1 MTDKKYSVTL
11 SAKEQ
16 MSTAFESAGSAS
28 QRFRKEIDET
38 NKQIKQLGD
47 TAKRSGDFGTL
58 RREMEGTK
66 GSLAAA
72 RTEAGKASSAV
83 KDLTAKQAEY
93 KKELQAAERQLA
105 RMKGVVGPATP
116 AQQEALAATTKKVAD
131 LKAAY
136 ASTGKELRDAEK
148 AHKSATGEVKRLTDT
163 LGSQGRRLGS
173 LSNDMTKAGINTK
186 ALGAEQLR
194 LKRDTELATAAM
206 ERQQKRLA
214 TISDAQ
220 AKMAANKKARSE
232 IPGELF
238 GLAASTAPAIYAA
251 KKAVDYES
259 AFAGV
264 TKVVSFKDEKEK
276 AATRAGMMD
285 LASDLG
291 VDQVGMTNI
300 VAAAGEAGIGKRADG
315 TTDSKELLQFA
326 GDAAKMSVAMDMTAE
341 EAGSTLA
348 KWRSA
353 MGMDQKQ
360 AMRLADYSNAISNE
374 MAAKPAEVARVML
387 RQGATTMKAGFTDRQ
402 AAALAASLIAGG
414 EGEETTATAM
424 KNITGRLNKSFAATK
439 SQRETLSMLGFDP
452 EILAKDMQ
460 RDAGGTLFKVLGK
473 IGKQDK
479 DKQAA
484 VISQLFGEEVVGAV
498 SKLTANTDL
507 LRKAMKLA
515 SDETAYAG
523 SMEAEYQNK
532 AKTRQAMLDRA
543 GAKFDA
549 FIINIGDLFLP
560 LMDEIFEPLG
570 DLAAAGSQL
579 MQTSEAARETAGWIV
594 KAGAGLVALKA
605 GMIVFKGVKSIF
617 SDLFQAGRIMKSK
630 LGGQTDRTA
639 TSGNA
644 AARALAAV
652 NRQLDLMSGAGG
664 SSRGR
669 GRSSRTRGRE
679 RSRLGKLR
687 QAEDRIANAGRSRRR
702 IGRFGRG
709 AGLLSLGAGVLS
721 YGSEIADAVGS
732 GGMRS
737 VLSGVSNAGK
747 SVKDKVTGFLGLSDA
762 KSSTHGGTGS
772 VFSGIAEAG
781 KAAKNKVAHFIEG
794 SSLFQRF
801 TGNSHNAAS
810 IADAGSELSNRHS
823 RFGHLGRGAG
833 LLSLG
838 AGMMMLP
845 KGAEASEMVKEV
857 ADVGGGAAEVLTSA
871 GKTVGRVAGKVIR
884 PLSMISA
891 GSELYGAVKTGDT
904 MAMAGA
910 AGDIAGSAA
919 GGWAGAAAGAAIGS
933 VVPVIGTA
941 VGAAVGGAL
950 GAWGGGELGNVIGE
964 KLGQWFSKDK
974 TALASGADPVKE
986 VIKQE
991 TKKTDIS
998 QKIDMK
1004 FDVRASGDP
1013 EQDNALVE
1021 KIKAQL
1027 SSFLPSL
1034 LTSSLAMDTRSDA
1047 SLAGLGSD

>member
-11 SAKEQ
+11 SAKENL
-16 MSTAFESAGSAS
+16 SATFESAGSAS
-28 QRFRKEIDET
+28 ARFRKEIDET

-47 TAKRSGDFGTL
+47 TSKRSADLGSL
-58 RREMEGTK
+58 RKEMDGTK
-66 GSLAAA
+66 GALAGAKE
-72 RTEAGKASSAV
+72 EAGKAATAI
-83 KDLTAKQAEY
+83 KNLTEQQKGY
-93 KKELQAAERQLA
+93 KKELQAAERQLEK
-105 RMKGVVGPATP
+105 MKGFVGPTTP
-116 AQQEALAATTKKVAD
+116 AQQEAIAATTRKIAE

-136 ASTGKELRDAEK
+136 AGAGKEIKEAEK
-148 AHKSATGEVKRLTDT
+148 AQKSATGEAKRLTDT

-173 LSNDMTKAGINTK
+173 LTTDLNKAGINTK

-194 LKRDTELATAAM
+194 LKRDTDLATAAM

-214 TISDAQ
+214 TITDAQ
-220 AKMAANKKARSE
+220 AKMAANRQTRAD

-238 GLAASTAPAIYAA
+238 GLAAASAPAIYAA

-264 TKVVSFKDEKEK
+264 TKVVNFKDDAEK
-276 AATRAGMMD
+276 AATRSRMMEMAGQ
-285 LASDLG
+285 LG

-315 TTDSKELLQFA
+315 TTDANELLRFA
-326 GDAAKMSVAMDMTAE
+326 GDASKMSVAMDMTAE
-341 EAGSTLA
+341 EAGTTLA

-353 MGMDQKQ
+353 MGMDQDQ

-439 SQRETLSMLGFDP
+439 AQKETLAMLGFDP
-452 EILAKDMQ
+452 MVLAKDMQ

-473 IGKQDK
+473 IGTQDK

-507 LRKAMKLA
+507 LRKAMTLA
-515 SDETAYAG
+515 GDEAAYAG

-543 GAKFDA
+543 GANFDRLV
-549 FIINIGDLFLP
+549 INLGDLFLP
-560 LMDEIFEPLG
+560 LMDEVVEPLSAM
-570 DLAAAGSQL
+570 AASGAKL
-579 MQTSEAARETAGWIV
+579 METSEAARETAGWLV
-594 KAGAGLVALKA
+594 KAGAALIGLKA
-605 GMIVFKGVKSIF
+605 GIIVFKGVKSIF
-617 SDLFQAGRIMKSK
+617 SDMFQAGRIMKAK
-630 LGGQTDRTA
+630 LGGATDQTTA
-639 TSGNA
+639 SANRA
-644 AARALAAV
+644 AAGLARV
-652 NRQLDLMSGAGG
+652 NRQLDMMGGAGG
-664 SSRGR
+664 PAGSRGR
-669 GRSSRTRGRE
+669 AGRGGKA
-679 RSRLGKLR
+679 RSRLGRLR
-687 QAEDRIANAGRSRRR
+687 EAEERIAGAGRSR
-702 IGRFGRG
+702 GRFGRFGKG
-709 AGLLSLGAGVLS
+709 AGLLGLGAGL
-721 YGSEIADAVGS
+721 
-732 GGMRS
+732 
-737 VLSGVSNAGK
+737 
-747 SVKDKVTGFLGLSDA
+747 
-762 KSSTHGGTGS
+762 
-772 VFSGIAEAG
+772 
-781 KAAKNKVAHFIEG
+781 
-794 SSLFQRF
+794 
-801 TGNSHNAAS
+801 
-810 IADAGSELSNRHS
+810 
-823 RFGHLGRGAG
+823 
-833 LLSLG
+833 
-838 AGMMMLP
+838 MMMP

-857 ADVGGGAAEVLTSA
+857 ADVGGGAAEVLAGA
-871 GKTVGRVAGKVIR
+871 GKTAGHVAGKVIR
-884 PLSMISA
+884 PLGMISA
-891 GSELYGAVKTGDT
+891 GSELYGAAMTGNTAVIGGATGDIV
-904 MAMAGA
+904 G
-910 AGDIAGSAA
+910 GAA
-919 GGWAGAAAGAAIGS
+919 GGWAGAAAGAAVGS

-964 KLGQWFSKDK
+964 QIGKWFATDK
-974 TALASGADPVKE
+974 TALANGADPVKE

-991 TKKTDIS
+991 TKKTEIS
-998 QKIDMK
+998 NKFDLR

-1034 LTSSLAMDTRSDA
+1034 LTSSLSLDTRTDA

>member
-11 SAKEQ
+11 SAKENL
-16 MSTAFESAGSAS
+16 SATFESAGSAS
-28 QRFRKEIDET
+28 ARFRNEIDET
-38 NKQIKQLGD
+38 NKQLKQLGD
-47 TAKRSGDFGTL
+47 TSKRSADLGSL
-58 RREMEGTK
+58 RKEMDGTK
-66 GSLAAA
+66 GALAGAKE
-72 RTEAGKASSAV
+72 EAGKAASAI
-83 KDLTAKQAEY
+83 KNLTEQQKGY
-93 KKELQAAERQLA
+93 KKELQAAERQLEK
-105 RMKGVVGPATP
+105 MKGFVGPTTP
-116 AQQEALAATTKKVAD
+116 AQQEAIAATTRKIAE

-136 ASTGKELRDAEK
+136 AGAGKEIKEAEK
-148 AHKSATGEVKRLTDT
+148 AQKSATGEAKRLTDT

-173 LSNDMTKAGINTK
+173 LTNDLSKAGINTK

-194 LKRDTELATAAM
+194 LKRDTDLASAAM

-220 AKMAANKKARSE
+220 AKMAANKQTRADM
-232 IPGELF
+232 PGELF
-238 GLAASTAPAIYAA
+238 GLAAASAPAIYAA

-264 TKVVSFKDEKEK
+264 TKVVTFKDDAEK
-276 AATRAGMMD
+276 AATRSRMMEMAGQ
-285 LASDLG
+285 LG

-315 TTDSKELLQFA
+315 TTDANELLRFA
-326 GDAAKMSVAMDMTAE
+326 GDASKMSVAMDMTAE
-341 EAGSTLA
+341 EAGTTLA

-353 MGMDQKQ
+353 MGMDQDQ

-439 SQRETLSMLGFDP
+439 AQKETLAMLGFDP
-452 EILAKDMQ
+452 MVLAKDMQ

-473 IGKQDK
+473 IGTQDK

-507 LRKAMKLA
+507 LRKAMNLA
-515 SDETAYAG
+515 GDEAAYAG

-532 AKTRQAMLDRA
+532 AKTREAMLERA

-549 FIINIGDLFLP
+549 LIINLGDLFLP
-560 LMDEIFEPLG
+560 LMDEVVEPLG
-570 DLAAAGSQL
+570 NLAASGARL
-579 MQTSEAARETAGWIV
+579 METSEAARETAGWLV
-594 KAGAGLVALKA
+594 KAGAALIGLKA
-605 GMIVFKGVKSIF
+605 GIIVFKGVKSIF
-617 SDLFQAGRIMKSK
+617 SDMFQAGRIMKAK
-630 LGGQTDRTA
+630 LGGATDKTA
-639 TSGNA
+639 SSANRA
-644 AARALAAV
+644 AAGLARV
-652 NRQLDLMSGAGG
+652 NRQLDMMGGAGG
-664 SSRGR
+664 PSGARGR
-669 GRSSRTRGRE
+669 AGRGGKA

-687 QAEDRIANAGRSRRR
+687 EAEERIAGAGRSR
-702 IGRFGRG
+702 GRFGRFGKG
-709 AGLLSLGAGVLS
+709 AGLLGLGAGL
-721 YGSEIADAVGS
+721 
-732 GGMRS
+732 
-737 VLSGVSNAGK
+737 
-747 SVKDKVTGFLGLSDA
+747 
-762 KSSTHGGTGS
+762 
-772 VFSGIAEAG
+772 
-781 KAAKNKVAHFIEG
+781 
-794 SSLFQRF
+794 
-801 TGNSHNAAS
+801 
-810 IADAGSELSNRHS
+810 
-823 RFGHLGRGAG
+823 
-833 LLSLG
+833 
-838 AGMMMLP
+838 MMMP

-857 ADVGGGAAEVLTSA
+857 ADVGGGAAEVLAGA
-871 GKTVGRVAGKVIR
+871 GKTAGHVAGKVIR
-884 PLSMISA
+884 PLGMISA
-891 GSELYGAVKTGDT
+891 GSELYGAAMTGNTAVIGGATGDIL
-904 MAMAGA
+904 G
-910 AGDIAGSAA
+910 GAA
-919 GGWAGAAAGAAIGS
+919 GGWAGAAAGAAVGS

-950 GAWGGGELGNVIGE
+950 GAWGGGELGNIIGE
-964 KLGQWFSKDK
+964 QIGKWFATDK
-974 TALASGADPVKE
+974 TELANGADPVKE

-991 TKKTDIS
+991 TRKTEIS
-998 QKIDMK
+998 NKFDLR

-1034 LTSSLAMDTRSDA
+1034 LTSSLSLDTRTDA

>member
-11 SAKEQ
+11 SAKENL
-16 MSTAFESAGSAS
+16 SAAFESAGSAS
-28 QRFRKEIDET
+28 ARFRQEIDET

-47 TAKRSGDFGTL
+47 TSKRSADL
-58 RREMEGTK
+58 
-66 GSLAAA
+66 GSLRKEMDGTRGALAGA
-72 RTEAGKASSAV
+72 KEEAGKAATAIKS
-83 KDLTAKQAEY
+83 LTEQQKGY
-93 KKELQAAERQLA
+93 KKELQAAERQLEK
-105 RMKGVVGPATP
+105 MKGFVGPTTP
-116 AQQEALAATTKKVAD
+116 AQQEAIAATTRKIAE

-136 ASTGKELRDAEK
+136 SAAGKEIKEAEK
-148 AHKSATGEVKRLTDT
+148 AQKSATGEAKRLTDT

-173 LSNDMTKAGINTK
+173 LTNDLSKAGINTK

-194 LKRDTELATAAM
+194 LKRDTDLATAAM
-206 ERQQKRLA
+206 DRQQKRLA

-220 AKMAANKKARSE
+220 AKMAANSQKRSELYHSVAGPLGEFIPAAATLAPAAGIALATKKA
-232 IPGELF
+232 I
-238 GLAASTAPAIYAA
+238 
-251 KKAVDYES
+251 DYES

-264 TKVVSFKDEKEK
+264 TKVVTFKDEAEK
-276 AATRAGMMD
+276 AATRSRMMEMAGQ
-285 LASDLG
+285 LG

-315 TTDSKELLQFA
+315 TTDAKELLRFA
-326 GDAAKMSVAMDMTAE
+326 GDASKMAVAMDMTAE

-353 MGMDQKQ
+353 MGMDQDQ

-439 SQRETLSMLGFDP
+439 AQKDTLAMLGFDP
-452 EILAKDMQ
+452 MALAKDMQ

-473 IGKQDK
+473 IGTQDK

-484 VISQLFGEEVVGAV
+484 FISQLFGEEVVGAV

-515 SDETAYAG
+515 GDEAAYAG

-543 GAKFDA
+543 GANVDRLL
-549 FIINIGDLFLP
+549 INLGDLFLP
-560 LMDEIFEPLG
+560 LMDEVVEPLSE
-570 DLAAAGSQL
+570 LAASGAKL
-579 MQTSEAARETAGWIV
+579 METSEAARETAGWLV
-594 KAGAGLVALKA
+594 KAGAGLLALKA
-605 GMIVFKGVKSIF
+605 GIIVFKGVKSIF
-617 SDLFQAGRIMKSK
+617 SDMFQAGRIMKAK
-630 LGGQTDRTA
+630 LGGTNDKTA
-639 TSGNA
+639 ASANRA
-644 AARALAAV
+644 AAGLARV
-652 NRQLDLMSGAGG
+652 NRQLDMMGGASGPG
-664 SSRGR
+664 GR
-669 GRSSRTRGRE
+669 GGRTGRNGKA
-679 RSRLGKLR
+679 RSRLGRLR
-687 QAEDRIANAGRSRRR
+687 EAEERIAGAGASRARS
-702 IGRFGRG
+702 GRFGRFGKG
-709 AGLLSLGAGVLS
+709 AGLLGLGAGL
-721 YGSEIADAVGS
+721 
-732 GGMRS
+732 
-737 VLSGVSNAGK
+737 
-747 SVKDKVTGFLGLSDA
+747 
-762 KSSTHGGTGS
+762 
-772 VFSGIAEAG
+772 
-781 KAAKNKVAHFIEG
+781 
-794 SSLFQRF
+794 
-801 TGNSHNAAS
+801 
-810 IADAGSELSNRHS
+810 
-823 RFGHLGRGAG
+823 
-833 LLSLG
+833 
-838 AGMMMLP
+838 MMMP

-857 ADVGGGAAEVLTSA
+857 ADVGGGAAEVLAGA
-871 GKTVGRVAGKVIR
+871 GKTVGHVAGKVIR
-884 PLSMISA
+884 PLGMISA
-891 GSELYGAVKTGDT
+891 GSELYGAAMTGNTAVIGGATGDLV
-904 MAMAGA
+904 G
-910 AGDIAGSAA
+910 GAA

-964 KLGQWFSKDK
+964 QIGKWFSTDK
-974 TALASGADPVKE
+974 TALANGADPVKE

-991 TKKTDIS
+991 TRKTEVSNKFDLR
-998 QKIDMK
+998 

-1034 LTSSLAMDTRSDA
+1034 LTSSLSLDTRIDA
-1047 SLAGLGSD
+1047 SLAGLGRD

>member
-136 ASTGKELRDAEK
+136 VSTGKELRDAEK

-194 LKRDTELATAAM
+194 LKRDIELATAAM

-232 IPGELF
+232 IPGELL

-276 AATRAGMMD
+276 VATRAGMMD

-452 EILAKDMQ
+452 EVLAKDMQ

-652 NRQLDLMSGAGG
+652 NRQLDIMSGAGG
-664 SSRGR
+664 ASGGR
-669 GRSSRTRGRE
+669 GGRAGRRGKS

-687 QAEDRIANAGRSRRR
+687 EAEERIANAGRSRSRF
-702 IGRFGRG
+702 GRFGR
-709 AGLLSLGAGVLS
+709 
-721 YGSEIADAVGS
+721 
-732 GGMRS
+732 
-737 VLSGVSNAGK
+737 
-747 SVKDKVTGFLGLSDA
+747 F
-762 KSSTHGGTGS
+762 
-772 VFSGIAEAG
+772 
-781 KAAKNKVAHFIEG
+781 
-794 SSLFQRF
+794 
-801 TGNSHNAAS
+801 
-810 IADAGSELSNRHS
+810 
-823 RFGHLGRGAG
+823 GRGAG

>member
-11 SAKEQ
+11 SAKENL
-16 MSTAFESAGSAS
+16 SAAFESAGSAS
-28 QRFRKEIDET
+28 ARFRQEIDET

-47 TAKRSGDFGTL
+47 TSKRSADL
-58 RREMEGTK
+58 
-66 GSLAAA
+66 GSLRKEMDGTRGALAGA
-72 RTEAGKASSAV
+72 KEEAGKAATAI
-83 KDLTAKQAEY
+83 KNLTEQQKGY
-93 KKELQAAERQLA
+93 KKELQAAERQLEK
-105 RMKGVVGPATP
+105 MKGFVGPTTP
-116 AQQEALAATTKKVAD
+116 AQQEAIAATTRKIAE

-136 ASTGKELRDAEK
+136 SAAGKEIKEAEK
-148 AHKSATGEVKRLTDT
+148 AQKSATGEAKRLTDT

-173 LSNDMTKAGINTK
+173 LTNDLSKAGINTK

-194 LKRDTELATAAM
+194 LKRDTDLATAAM

-220 AKMAANKKARSE
+220 AKMAANKKTRDD

-238 GLAASTAPAIYAA
+238 GLAAASAPAIYAA

-264 TKVVSFKDEKEK
+264 TKVVNFKDAGEEGQTRRSMMKL
-276 AATRAGMMD
+276 AA
-285 LASDLG
+285 DLG

-315 TTDSKELLQFA
+315 TTDANELLRFA
-326 GDAAKMSVAMDMTAE
+326 GDASKMSVAMEMTAE

-353 MGMDQKQ
+353 MGMDQDQ

-387 RQGATTMKAGFTDRQ
+387 RQGATTMKAGFSDRQ

-439 SQRETLSMLGFDP
+439 AQKDTLAMLGFDP
-452 EILAKDMQ
+452 MALAKDMQ

-473 IGKQDK
+473 IGTQDK

-484 VISQLFGEEVVGAV
+484 FISQLFGEEVVGAV

-515 SDETAYAG
+515 GDEAAYAG

-543 GAKFDA
+543 GSNIERLT
-549 FIINIGDLFLP
+549 IIIGDSFLP
-560 LMDEIFEPLG
+560 ILDEVVAPIA
-570 DLAAAGSQL
+570 DLASSAADL
-579 MQTSEAARETAGWIV
+579 LDTSSAAKETVGWLA
-594 KAGAGLVALKA
+594 KAGAALIGLKA
-605 GMIVFKGVKSIF
+605 GIIVFKGVKSIF
-617 SDLFQAGRIMKSK
+617 SDMFQAGRIMKAK
-630 LGGQTDRTA
+630 LGGANDKTA
-639 TSGNA
+639 ASANRA
-644 AARALAAV
+644 AAGLARV
-652 NRQLDLMSGAGG
+652 NRQLDMMGGAGG
-664 SSRGR
+664 PGGR
-669 GRSSRTRGRE
+669 GGRTGRRGQKRGSE
-679 RSRLGKLR
+679 RQERNRSRLSR
-687 QAEDRIANAGRSRRR
+687 QREIEEQIAGSSRRKPR
-702 IGRFGRG
+702 GKVPKLLAWLGAG
-709 AGLLSLGAGVLS
+709 AGL
-721 YGSEIADAVGS
+721 
-732 GGMRS
+732 
-737 VLSGVSNAGK
+737 
-747 SVKDKVTGFLGLSDA
+747 T
-762 KSSTHGGTGS
+762 
-772 VFSGIAEAG
+772 
-781 KAAKNKVAHFIEG
+781 
-794 SSLFQRF
+794 
-801 TGNSHNAAS
+801 
-810 IADAGSELSNRHS
+810 
-823 RFGHLGRGAG
+823 
-833 LLSLG
+833 
-838 AGMMMLP
+838 MLP
-845 KGAEASEMVKEV
+845 EGAKASEMVQ
-857 ADVGGGAAEVLTSA
+857 DVSDFGGAAADVLASTRS
-871 GKTVGRVAGKVIR
+871 VAGQAASKVIR
-884 PLSMISA
+884 PLAIVSA
-891 GSELYGAVKTGDT
+891 GSELYGAAMTGNT
-904 MAMAGA
+904 AVMGGA
-910 AGDIAGSAA
+910 AGDIVGGAA

-964 KLGQWFSKDK
+964 QIGKWFATDK
-974 TALASGADPVKE
+974 TALANGADPVKE

-991 TKKTDIS
+991 TRKTEVSNKFDLR
-998 QKIDMK
+998 

-1034 LTSSLAMDTRSDA
+1034 LTSSLSLDTRIDA
-1047 SLAGLGSD
+1047 SLAGLGRD

>member
-1 MTDKKYSVTL
+1 MADENKKYSVTL
-11 SAKEQ
+11 SAKDQ
-16 MSTAFESAGSAS
+16 ITPAFESAGSAS
-28 QRFRKEIDET
+28 ARFRKEIDET

-47 TAKRSGDFGTL
+47 TSKRTADLGSL
-58 RREMEGTK
+58 RKEMDGTK
-66 GSLAAA
+66 GALSGAKEEASKAATA
-72 RTEAGKASSAV
+72 IKNLTEQQKG
-83 KDLTAKQAEY
+83 Y
-93 KKELQAAERQLA
+93 KKELQSAERQLEK
-105 RMKGVVGPATP
+105 MKGFVGPTTP
-116 AQQEALAATTKKVAD
+116 AQQEAIAATTRKIAE

-136 ASTGKELRDAEK
+136 SAAGKEIKEAEK
-148 AHKSATGEVKRLTDT
+148 AQKSATGEAKRLTDT

-173 LSNDMTKAGINTK
+173 LTNDLSKAGINTK

-194 LKRDTELATAAM
+194 LKRDTDLATAAM

-220 AKMAANKKARSE
+220 AKMAANKKTRAD

-238 GLAASTAPAIYAA
+238 ALAATTAPAIYAA

-264 TKVVSFKDEKEK
+264 TKVVNFKDDAEK
-276 AATRAGMMD
+276 AATRASMME
-285 LASDLG
+285 LAGKLG
-291 VDQVGMTNI
+291 VNQVGMTNI

-315 TTDSKELLQFA
+315 TTDANELLRFA
-326 GDAAKMSVAMDMTAE
+326 GDASKMSVAMDMTAE
-341 EAGSTLA
+341 EAGTTLA

-353 MGMDQKQ
+353 MGMDQDQ

-439 SQRETLSMLGFDP
+439 AQKETLAMLGFDP
-452 EILAKDMQ
+452 MVLAKDMQ
-460 RDAGGTLFKVLGK
+460 KDAGGTLFKVLGK
-473 IGKQDK
+473 IGTQDK

-507 LRKAMKLA
+507 LRKAMTLA
-515 SDETAYAG
+515 GDEAAYAG

-532 AKTRQAMLDRA
+532 AKTRQAMLERA
-543 GAKFDA
+543 GANVDRL
-549 FIINIGDLFLP
+549 IINLGDLFLP
-560 LMDEIFEPLG
+560 LMDEVVEPLS
-570 DLAAAGSQL
+570 DMAASGAKL
-579 MQTSEAARETAGWIV
+579 METSEAARETAGWLV

-605 GMIVFKGVKSIF
+605 GMIAFKGVKSIF
-617 SDLFQAGRIMKSK
+617 SDMFQAGRIMKAK
-630 LGGQTDRTA
+630 LGGANDKTA
-639 TSGNA
+639 ASANRA
-644 AARALAAV
+644 AAGLARV
-652 NRQLDLMSGAGG
+652 NRQLDMMGGAGG
-664 SSRGR
+664 PSGSRGR
-669 GRSSRTRGRE
+669 AGRGGKA

-687 QAEDRIANAGRSRRR
+687 EAEDRIAGAGRSR
-702 IGRFGRG
+702 GRFGRFGKG
-709 AGLLSLGAGVLS
+709 AGLLGLGAGL
-721 YGSEIADAVGS
+721 
-732 GGMRS
+732 
-737 VLSGVSNAGK
+737 
-747 SVKDKVTGFLGLSDA
+747 
-762 KSSTHGGTGS
+762 
-772 VFSGIAEAG
+772 
-781 KAAKNKVAHFIEG
+781 
-794 SSLFQRF
+794 
-801 TGNSHNAAS
+801 
-810 IADAGSELSNRHS
+810 
-823 RFGHLGRGAG
+823 
-833 LLSLG
+833 
-838 AGMMMLP
+838 MMMP

-857 ADVGGGAAEVLTSA
+857 ADVGGGAAEVLAGA
-871 GKTVGRVAGKVIR
+871 GKTAGHVAGKVIR
-884 PLSMISA
+884 PLGMIAA
-891 GSELYGAVKTGDT
+891 GSELYGAAMTGNAATMGGATGDLV
-904 MAMAGA
+904 G
-910 AGDIAGSAA
+910 GAA

-964 KLGQWFSKDK
+964 QIGKWFATDK

-991 TKKTDIS
+991 TKKTEIS
-998 QKIDMK
+998 NKFDLR

-1034 LTSSLAMDTRSDA
+1034 LTSSLSLDTRIDA
-1047 SLAGLGSD
+1047 SLAGLGRD

>member
-1 MTDKKYSVTL
+1 MADENKKYSITL

-16 MSTAFESAGSAS
+16 ITPAFASAGEASAKL
-28 QRFRKEIDET
+28 RKEVDET

-47 TAKRSGDFGTL
+47 TSKRSADLGSLRKEMDGT
-58 RREMEGTK
+58 R
-66 GSLAAA
+66 GSLAGAKE
-72 RTEAGKASSAV
+72 EAGKAATAI
-83 KDLTAKQAEY
+83 KTLTEQQKGY
-93 KKELQAAERQLA
+93 KKELQAAERQLEK
-105 RMKGVVGPATP
+105 MKGFVGPTTP
-116 AQQEALAATTKKVAD
+116 AQQEAIAATTRKIAD

-136 ASTGKELRDAEK
+136 AGAGKEIKEAEK
-148 AHKSATGEVKRLTDT
+148 AQKSASGEAKRLTDT

-173 LSNDMTKAGINTK
+173 LTNDLNKAGVNTK

-194 LKRDTELATAAM
+194 LKRDTDLATAAM

-220 AKMAANKKARSE
+220 AKMAANSQTRSE
-232 IPGELF
+232 LGGSML
-238 GLAASTAPAIYAA
+238 GLAAATAPAIYAA
-251 KKAVDYES
+251 KKAVDYEA

-264 TKVVSFKDEKEK
+264 TKVVSFKDEAEQ
-276 AATRAGMMD
+276 AATRSQMMELAGQ
-285 LASDLG
+285 LG

-315 TTDSKELLQFA
+315 TTDAKQLLRFA
-326 GDAAKMSVAMDMTAE
+326 GDASKMSVAMDMSAD
-341 EAGSTLA
+341 EAGTIMA
-348 KWRSA
+348 KQRSA
-353 MGMDQKQ
+353 MGLDQDQ
-360 AMRLADYSNAISNE
+360 VMRLADYSNAISNE

-439 SQRETLSMLGFDP
+439 AQKETLAMLGFDP
-452 EILAKDMQ
+452 MVLAKDMQ

-473 IGKQDK
+473 IGTQDK

-507 LRKAMKLA
+507 LRKAMALA
-515 SDETAYAG
+515 GDEAAYAG

-532 AKTRQAMLDRA
+532 AKTRQAMLQRA
-543 GAKFDA
+543 GANFDRLV
-549 FIINIGDLFLP
+549 INLGDLFLP
-560 LMDEIFEPLG
+560 LLDEIVQPLS
-570 DLAAAGSQL
+570 DMAASGAKL
-579 MQTSEAARETAGWIV
+579 METSEAARETAGWLV

-617 SDLFQAGRIMKSK
+617 SDIYQAGRIAKAK
-630 LGGQTDRTA
+630 LGGQEDRA
-639 TSGNA
+639 ARSADA
-644 AARALAAV
+644 AARSLARV
-652 NRQLDLMSGAGG
+652 NNQLERMGGASGPAG
-664 SSRGR
+664 
-669 GRSSRTRGRE
+669 TRGRAGRI
-679 RSRLGKLR
+679 RSRLGRLR
-687 QAEDRIANAGRSRRR
+687 EAEDRIAGAARPRRR
-702 IGRFGRG
+702 FGRFGKG
-709 AGLLSLGAGVLS
+709 AGLLGLGAGL
-721 YGSEIADAVGS
+721 
-732 GGMRS
+732 
-737 VLSGVSNAGK
+737 
-747 SVKDKVTGFLGLSDA
+747 
-762 KSSTHGGTGS
+762 
-772 VFSGIAEAG
+772 
-781 KAAKNKVAHFIEG
+781 
-794 SSLFQRF
+794 
-801 TGNSHNAAS
+801 
-810 IADAGSELSNRHS
+810 
-823 RFGHLGRGAG
+823 
-833 LLSLG
+833 
-838 AGMMMLP
+838 MMLP

-857 ADVGGGAAEVLTSA
+857 ADVGGGTAEVLAGA
-871 GKTVGRVAGKVIR
+871 GKTVGHVAGKVIR
-884 PLSMISA
+884 PLGMISA
-891 GSELYGAVKTGDT
+891 GSELYGAAMTGNTSVIGGATGDIV
-904 MAMAGA
+904 G
-910 AGDIAGSAA
+910 GAA

-933 VVPVIGTA
+933 MVPVIGTA

-964 KLGQWFSKDK
+964 QIGKWFATDK

-991 TKKTDIS
+991 TKKTEIS
-998 QKIDMK
+998 NKFDLR

-1034 LTSSLAMDTRSDA
+1034 LTSSLSMDTRTDA

>member
-11 SAKEQ
+11 SAKENL
-16 MSTAFESAGSAS
+16 SAAFESAGSAS
-28 QRFRKEIDET
+28 ARFRQEIDET

-47 TAKRSGDFGTL
+47 TSKRSAVL
-58 RREMEGTK
+58 
-66 GSLAAA
+66 GSLRKEMDGTRGALAGA
-72 RTEAGKASSAV
+72 KEEAGKAATAIKS
-83 KDLTAKQAEY
+83 LTEQQKGY
-93 KKELQAAERQLA
+93 KKELQAAERQLEK
-105 RMKGVVGPATP
+105 MKGFVGPTTP
-116 AQQEALAATTKKVAD
+116 AQQEAIAATTRKIAE

-136 ASTGKELRDAEK
+136 SAAGKEIKEAEK
-148 AHKSATGEVKRLTDT
+148 AQKSATGEAKRLTDT

-173 LSNDMTKAGINTK
+173 LTNDLSKAGINTK

-194 LKRDTELATAAM
+194 LKRDTDLATAAM

-220 AKMAANKKARSE
+220 AKMAANRQTRAD
-232 IPGELF
+232 IPGELL
-238 GLAASTAPAIYAA
+238 GLAAATAPAIYAS

-264 TKVVSFKDEKEK
+264 TKVVNFKNDAERD
-276 AATRAGMMD
+276 ATRASMME
-285 LASDLG
+285 LAGQLG
-291 VDQVGMTNI
+291 VNQTGMTNI

-315 TTDSKELLQFA
+315 TTDAKELLRFA
-326 GDAAKMSVAMDMTAE
+326 GDASKMAVAMDMTAE

-353 MGMDQKQ
+353 MGMDQDQ

-439 SQRETLSMLGFDP
+439 AQKDTLAMLGFDP
-452 EILAKDMQ
+452 MALAKDMQ

-473 IGKQDK
+473 IGTQDK

-484 VISQLFGEEVVGAV
+484 FISQLFGEEVVGAV

-515 SDETAYAG
+515 GDEAAYAG
-523 SMEAEYQNK
+523 SMESEYQNK

-543 GAKFDA
+543 GAKIDRM
-549 FIINIGDLFLP
+549 IINVGDLFLP
-560 LMDEIFEPLG
+560 LMDEVVEPLG
-570 DLAAAGSQL
+570 DLAASGAKL
-579 MQTSEAARETAGWIV
+579 METSEAARETAGWLV
-594 KAGAGLVALKA
+594 KAGAGLLALKA
-605 GMIVFKGVKSIF
+605 GIIVFKGVKSIF
-617 SDLFQAGRIMKSK
+617 SDMFQAGRIMKAK
-630 LGGQTDRTA
+630 LGGANDKTA
-639 TSGNA
+639 ASANRA
-644 AARALAAV
+644 AAGLARV
-652 NRQLDLMSGAGG
+652 NRQLDMMGGAGG
-664 SSRGR
+664 PGGR
-669 GRSSRTRGRE
+669 GGRTGRNGKA
-679 RSRLGKLR
+679 RSRLGRLR
-687 QAEDRIANAGRSRRR
+687 EAEERIAGAGASRARS
-702 IGRFGRG
+702 GRFGRFGKG
-709 AGLLSLGAGVLS
+709 AGLLGLGAGL
-721 YGSEIADAVGS
+721 
-732 GGMRS
+732 
-737 VLSGVSNAGK
+737 
-747 SVKDKVTGFLGLSDA
+747 
-762 KSSTHGGTGS
+762 
-772 VFSGIAEAG
+772 
-781 KAAKNKVAHFIEG
+781 
-794 SSLFQRF
+794 
-801 TGNSHNAAS
+801 
-810 IADAGSELSNRHS
+810 
-823 RFGHLGRGAG
+823 
-833 LLSLG
+833 
-838 AGMMMLP
+838 MMMP

-857 ADVGGGAAEVLTSA
+857 ADVGGGAAEVLAGA
-871 GKTVGRVAGKVIR
+871 GKTVGHVAGKVIR
-884 PLSMISA
+884 PLGMISA
-891 GSELYGAVKTGDT
+891 GSELYGAAMTGNTAVMGGATGDIL
-904 MAMAGA
+904 G
-910 AGDIAGSAA
+910 GAA

-964 KLGQWFSKDK
+964 QIGKWFATDK
-974 TALASGADPVKE
+974 TALANGADPVKE

-991 TKKTDIS
+991 TRKTEVSNKFDLR
-998 QKIDMK
+998 

-1034 LTSSLAMDTRSDA
+1034 LTSSLSLDTRIDA
-1047 SLAGLGSD
+1047 SLAGLGRD

>member
-11 SAKEQ
+11 SAKENL
-16 MSTAFESAGSAS
+16 SAAFGSAGAASA
-28 QRFRKEIDET
+28 RFRQEIDET
-38 NKQIKQLGD
+38 NKQVKQLGD
-47 TAKRSGDFGTL
+47 TSKRSADLGSL
-58 RREMEGTK
+58 RKEMDGTK
-66 GSLAAA
+66 GALAGA
-72 RTEAGKASSAV
+72 RAEASSAAAAI
-83 KDLTAKQAEY
+83 KKLTDQQVGY
-93 KKELQAAERQLA
+93 KKELQAAERQLEK
-105 RMKGVVGPATP
+105 MKGFVGPTTP
-116 AQQEALAATTKKVAD
+116 AQQEAIAATTRKITE

-136 ASTGKELRDAEK
+136 AATGKEIKVAEQ
-148 AHKSATGEVKRLTDT
+148 AQKSATGEAKKLTDT

-173 LSNDMTKAGINTK
+173 LTNDLSKAGINTK

-220 AKMAANKKARSE
+220 AKMAANKQTRSD
-232 IPGELF
+232 IPGDLL
-238 GLAASTAPAIYAA
+238 GLAAASAPAIYAA

-264 TKVVSFKDEKEK
+264 TKVVTFKDDAEK
-276 AATRAGMMD
+276 AATRSRMMEMAGQ
-285 LASDLG
+285 LG

-315 TTDSKELLQFA
+315 TTDANELLRFA
-326 GDAAKMSVAMDMTAE
+326 GDASKMSVAMDMTAE
-341 EAGSTLA
+341 EAGTTLA

-353 MGMDQKQ
+353 MGMDQDQ

-387 RQGATTMKAGFTDRQ
+387 RQGATTMKAGFNDRQ

-439 SQRETLSMLGFDP
+439 AQKETLAMLGFDP
-452 EILAKDMQ
+452 MVLAKDMQ

-473 IGKQDK
+473 IGQQDK

-498 SKLTANTDL
+498 SKLTANTNL
-507 LRKAMKLA
+507 LRQAMKLA
-515 SDETAYAG
+515 GDEAAYAG

-532 AKTRQAMLDRA
+532 ANTRKAMLERA
-543 GAKFDA
+543 GANFDRL
-549 FIINIGDLFLP
+549 IINLGDLFLP
-560 LMDEIFEPLG
+560 LMDEVVQPLSN
-570 DLAAAGSQL
+570 LAASGAKL
-579 MQTSEAARETAGWIV
+579 METSEAARETAGWLV

-617 SDLFQAGRIMKSK
+617 SDMFQAGRIMRAK
-630 LGGQTDRTA
+630 LGGQADQTA
-639 TSGNA
+639 RSGNA

-652 NRQLDLMSGAGG
+652 NRQLAMMGGAGG
-664 SSRGR
+664 PGGRAGRASRG
-669 GRSSRTRGRE
+669 
-679 RSRLGKLR
+679 RSRLGRLR
-687 QAEDRIANAGRSRRR
+687 EAEDRIAGAGRPR
-702 IGRFGRG
+702 GRFGRLGKG
-709 AGLLSLGAGVLS
+709 AGLLGLGAGL
-721 YGSEIADAVGS
+721 
-732 GGMRS
+732 
-737 VLSGVSNAGK
+737 
-747 SVKDKVTGFLGLSDA
+747 
-762 KSSTHGGTGS
+762 
-772 VFSGIAEAG
+772 
-781 KAAKNKVAHFIEG
+781 
-794 SSLFQRF
+794 
-801 TGNSHNAAS
+801 
-810 IADAGSELSNRHS
+810 
-823 RFGHLGRGAG
+823 
-833 LLSLG
+833 
-838 AGMMMLP
+838 MMLP

-857 ADVGGGAAEVLTSA
+857 ADVGGGTAEVLAGA
-871 GKTVGRVAGKVIR
+871 GKTVGHVAGKVIR
-884 PLSMISA
+884 PLGMVSA
-891 GSELYGAVKTGDT
+891 GSELYGAAMTGNTAVIGGATGDIV
-904 MAMAGA
+904 G
-910 AGDIAGSAA
+910 GAA
-919 GGWAGAAAGAAIGS
+919 GGWAGAAAGAAVGS

-964 KLGQWFSKDK
+964 QIGKWFATDK

-991 TKKTDIS
+991 TKKTEIS
-998 QKIDMK
+998 NKFDLR

-1034 LTSSLAMDTRSDA
+1034 LTSSLSLDTRTDA
-1047 SLAGLGSD
+1047 SLSGLGSD

>member
-11 SAKEQ
+11 SAKENL
-16 MSTAFESAGSAS
+16 SATFESAGSAS
-28 QRFRKEIDET
+28 ARFRKEIDET
-38 NKQIKQLGD
+38 NKQLKQLGD
-47 TAKRSGDFGTL
+47 TSKRSADLGSL
-58 RREMEGTK
+58 RKEMDGTK
-66 GSLAAA
+66 GALAGAKE
-72 RTEAGKASSAV
+72 EAGKAATAI
-83 KDLTAKQAEY
+83 KNLTEQQKGY
-93 KKELQAAERQLA
+93 KKELQAAERQLEK
-105 RMKGVVGPATP
+105 MKGFVGPTTP
-116 AQQEALAATTKKVAD
+116 AQQEAIAATTRKIAE

-136 ASTGKELRDAEK
+136 AGAGKEIKEAEK
-148 AHKSATGEVKRLTDT
+148 AQKSATGEAKRLTDT

-173 LSNDMTKAGINTK
+173 LTNDLNKAGINTK

-194 LKRDTELATAAM
+194 LKRDTDLATAAM

-214 TISDAQ
+214 TITDAQ
-220 AKMAANKKARSE
+220 AKMAANRQTRAD

-238 GLAASTAPAIYAA
+238 GLAAASAPAIYAA

-264 TKVVSFKDEKEK
+264 TKVVNFKDDAEK
-276 AATRAGMMD
+276 AATRSRMMEMAGQ
-285 LASDLG
+285 LG

-315 TTDSKELLQFA
+315 TTDANELLRFA
-326 GDAAKMSVAMDMTAE
+326 GDASKMSVAMDMTAE
-341 EAGSTLA
+341 EAGTTLA

-353 MGMDQKQ
+353 MGMDQDQ

-439 SQRETLSMLGFDP
+439 AQKETLAMLGFDP
-452 EILAKDMQ
+452 MVLAKDMQ

-473 IGKQDK
+473 IGTQDK

-507 LRKAMKLA
+507 LRKAMNLA
-515 SDETAYAG
+515 GDQTAYAG

-532 AKTRQAMLDRA
+532 AKTREAMLERA

-549 FIINIGDLFLP
+549 LIINLGDLFLP
-560 LMDEIFEPLG
+560 LMDEVVEPLG
-570 DLAAAGSQL
+570 NLAASGARL
-579 MQTSEAARETAGWIV
+579 METSEAARETAGWLV
-594 KAGAGLVALKA
+594 KAGAALIGLKA
-605 GMIVFKGVKSIF
+605 GIIVFKGVKSIF
-617 SDLFQAGRIMKSK
+617 SDMFQAGRIMKAK
-630 LGGQTDRTA
+630 LGGATDKTA
-639 TSGNA
+639 SSANRA
-644 AARALAAV
+644 AAGLARV
-652 NRQLDLMSGAGG
+652 NRQLDMMGGAGG
-664 SSRGR
+664 PSGARGR
-669 GRSSRTRGRE
+669 AGRGGKS

-687 QAEDRIANAGRSRRR
+687 EAEERIAGAGRSR
-702 IGRFGRG
+702 GRFGRFGKG
-709 AGLLSLGAGVLS
+709 AGLLGLGAGL
-721 YGSEIADAVGS
+721 
-732 GGMRS
+732 
-737 VLSGVSNAGK
+737 
-747 SVKDKVTGFLGLSDA
+747 
-762 KSSTHGGTGS
+762 
-772 VFSGIAEAG
+772 
-781 KAAKNKVAHFIEG
+781 
-794 SSLFQRF
+794 
-801 TGNSHNAAS
+801 
-810 IADAGSELSNRHS
+810 
-823 RFGHLGRGAG
+823 
-833 LLSLG
+833 
-838 AGMMMLP
+838 MMMP

-857 ADVGGGAAEVLTSA
+857 ADVGGGAAEVLAGA
-871 GKTVGRVAGKVIR
+871 GKTAGHVAGKVIR
-884 PLSMISA
+884 PLGMISA
-891 GSELYGAVKTGDT
+891 GSELYGAAMTGNTAVIGGATGDIL
-904 MAMAGA
+904 G
-910 AGDIAGSAA
+910 GAA
-919 GGWAGAAAGAAIGS
+919 GGWAGAAAGAAVGS

-950 GAWGGGELGNVIGE
+950 GAWGGGELGNIIGE
-964 KLGQWFSKDK
+964 QIGKWFATDK
-974 TALASGADPVKE
+974 TALANGADPVKE

-991 TKKTDIS
+991 TRKTEIS
-998 QKIDMK
+998 NKFDLR

-1034 LTSSLAMDTRSDA
+1034 LTSSLSLDTRTDA

>member
-11 SAKEQ
+11 SAKENL
-16 MSTAFESAGSAS
+16 SATFESAGSAS
-28 QRFRKEIDET
+28 ARFRKEIDET
-38 NKQIKQLGD
+38 NKQLKQLGD
-47 TAKRSGDFGTL
+47 TSKRSADLGSL
-58 RREMEGTK
+58 RKEMDGTK
-66 GSLAAA
+66 GALAGAKE
-72 RTEAGKASSAV
+72 EAGKAASAI
-83 KDLTAKQAEY
+83 KNLTEQQKGY
-93 KKELQAAERQLA
+93 KKELQAAERQLEK
-105 RMKGVVGPATP
+105 MKGFVGPTTP
-116 AQQEALAATTKKVAD
+116 AQQEAIAATTRKIAE

-136 ASTGKELRDAEK
+136 SASGKEIKEAEK
-148 AHKSATGEVKRLTDT
+148 AQKSATGEAKRLTDT

-173 LSNDMTKAGINTK
+173 LTNDLSKAGINTK

-194 LKRDTELATAAM
+194 LKRDTDLATAAM

-220 AKMAANKKARSE
+220 AKMAANKKTRDD

-238 GLAASTAPAIYAA
+238 GLAAASAPAIYAA

-264 TKVVSFKDEKEK
+264 TKVVNFKDAGEEGQTRRSMMKL
-276 AATRAGMMD
+276 AA
-285 LASDLG
+285 DLG

-315 TTDSKELLQFA
+315 TTDANELLRFA
-326 GDAAKMSVAMDMTAE
+326 GDASKMSVAMEMTAE
-341 EAGSTLA
+341 EAGTTLA

-353 MGMDQKQ
+353 MGMDQDQ

-439 SQRETLSMLGFDP
+439 AQKDTLAMLGFDP
-452 EILAKDMQ
+452 MALAKDMQ

-473 IGKQDK
+473 IGTQDK

-484 VISQLFGEEVVGAV
+484 FISQLFGEEVVGAV

-507 LRKAMKLA
+507 LRKAMRLA
-515 SDETAYAG
+515 GDEAAYAG

-543 GAKFDA
+543 GSNIERLT
-549 FIINIGDLFLP
+549 IIIGDSFLP
-560 LMDEIFEPLG
+560 ILDEVVAPIA
-570 DLAAAGSQL
+570 DLASSAADL
-579 MQTSEAARETAGWIV
+579 LDTSSAAKETVGWLA
-594 KAGAGLVALKA
+594 KAGAALIGLKA
-605 GMIVFKGVKSIF
+605 GIIVFKGVKSIF
-617 SDLFQAGRIMKSK
+617 SDMFQAGRIMKAK
-630 LGGQTDRTA
+630 LGGANDKTA
-639 TSGNA
+639 ASANRA
-644 AARALAAV
+644 AAGLARV
-652 NRQLDLMSGAGG
+652 NRQLDMMGGAGG
-664 SSRGR
+664 PGGR
-669 GRSSRTRGRE
+669 GGRTGRNGKS
-679 RSRLGKLR
+679 RSRLGRLR
-687 QAEDRIANAGRSRRR
+687 EAEERIAGAGASRARS
-702 IGRFGRG
+702 GRFGRFGKG
-709 AGLLSLGAGVLS
+709 AGLLSLGAGL
-721 YGSEIADAVGS
+721 
-732 GGMRS
+732 
-737 VLSGVSNAGK
+737 
-747 SVKDKVTGFLGLSDA
+747 
-762 KSSTHGGTGS
+762 
-772 VFSGIAEAG
+772 
-781 KAAKNKVAHFIEG
+781 
-794 SSLFQRF
+794 
-801 TGNSHNAAS
+801 
-810 IADAGSELSNRHS
+810 
-823 RFGHLGRGAG
+823 
-833 LLSLG
+833 
-838 AGMMMLP
+838 MMMP

-857 ADVGGGAAEVLTSA
+857 ADVGGGAAEVLAGA
-871 GKTVGRVAGKVIR
+871 GKTVGHVAGKVIR
-884 PLSMISA
+884 PLGMISA
-891 GSELYGAVKTGDT
+891 GSELYGAAMTGNT
-904 MAMAGA
+904 AVIGGA
-910 AGDIAGSAA
+910 AGDIVGGAA

-964 KLGQWFSKDK
+964 QIGKWFATDK
-974 TALASGADPVKE
+974 TALANGADPVKE

-991 TKKTDIS
+991 TRKTEVSNKFDLR
-998 QKIDMK
+998 

-1034 LTSSLAMDTRSDA
+1034 LTSSLSLDTRIDA
-1047 SLAGLGSD
+1047 SLAGLGRD

>member
-232 IPGELF
+232 IPGELL
-238 GLAASTAPAIYAA
+238 GLAASSAPAIYAA

-276 AATRAGMMD
+276 AATRTGMME
-285 LASDLG
+285 LAGKLG

-300 VAAAGEAGIGKRADG
+300 VSAAGEAGIGKRADG
-315 TTDSKELLQFA
+315 TTDAKELLQFA
-326 GDAAKMSVAMDMTAE
+326 GDAAKMSVAMDMTAD

-515 SDETAYAG
+515 GDEAAYAG
-523 SMEAEYQNK
+523 SMESEYQNK
-532 AKTRQAMLDRA
+532 AKTRRAMLDRA
-543 GAKFDA
+543 GANFDRLV
-549 FIINIGDLFLP
+549 INLGDLFLP
-560 LMDEIFEPLG
+560 LMDEVVQPLS
-570 DLAAAGSQL
+570 DLAASGAKL
-579 MQTSEAARETAGWIV
+579 METSEAARSAAGWIV
-594 KAGAGLVALKA
+594 KAGAGLVGLKA

-664 SSRGR
+664 ASRGR

-702 IGRFGRG
+702 MGRFGRG
-709 AGLLSLGAGVLS
+709 AGLLSLGAGALS

-762 KSSTHGGTGS
+762 KNSTPGGTGS
-772 VFSGIAEAG
+772 VFSG
-781 KAAKNKVAHFIEG
+781 
-794 SSLFQRF
+794 
-801 TGNSHNAAS
+801 

-823 RFGHLGRGAG
+823 RFGRFGRGAG

-991 TKKTDIS
+991 TKKTDVS

>member
-11 SAKEQ
+11 SAKENL
-16 MSTAFESAGSAS
+16 SATFESAGSAS
-28 QRFRKEIDET
+28 ARFRKEIDET
-38 NKQIKQLGD
+38 NKQLKQLGD
-47 TAKRSGDFGTL
+47 TSKRSADLGAL
-58 RREMEGTK
+58 RKEMDGTK
-66 GSLAAA
+66 GALAGAKE
-72 RTEAGKASSAV
+72 EAGKAATAI
-83 KDLTAKQAEY
+83 KNLTEQQKGY
-93 KKELQAAERQLA
+93 KKELQAAERQLEK
-105 RMKGVVGPATP
+105 MKGFVGPTTP
-116 AQQEALAATTKKVAD
+116 AQQEAIAATTRKIAE

-136 ASTGKELRDAEK
+136 AGAGKEIKEAEK
-148 AHKSATGEVKRLTDT
+148 AQKSATGEAKRLTDT

-173 LSNDMTKAGINTK
+173 LTNDLNKAGVNTK

-194 LKRDTELATAAM
+194 LKRDTDLATAAM

-220 AKMAANKKARSE
+220 AKMAANRQTRAD

-238 GLAASTAPAIYAA
+238 GLAAASAPAIYAA

-264 TKVVSFKDEKEK
+264 TKVVTFKDDAEK
-276 AATRAGMMD
+276 AATRSRMMEMAGQ
-285 LASDLG
+285 LG

-315 TTDSKELLQFA
+315 TTDANELLRFA
-326 GDAAKMSVAMDMTAE
+326 GDASKMSVAMDMTAE
-341 EAGSTLA
+341 EAGTTLA

-353 MGMDQKQ
+353 MGMDQDQ

-439 SQRETLSMLGFDP
+439 AQKETLAMLGFDP
-452 EILAKDMQ
+452 MVLAKDMQ

-473 IGKQDK
+473 IGTQDK

-507 LRKAMKLA
+507 LRKAMNLA
-515 SDETAYAG
+515 GDEAAYAG

-532 AKTRQAMLDRA
+532 AKTRQAMLERA
-543 GAKFDA
+543 GANFDRL
-549 FIINIGDLFLP
+549 IINLGDLFLP
-560 LMDEIFEPLG
+560 LMDEVVEPLSAM
-570 DLAAAGSQL
+570 AASGAKL
-579 MQTSEAARETAGWIV
+579 METSEAARETAGWLV
-594 KAGAGLVALKA
+594 KAGAALIGLKA
-605 GMIVFKGVKSIF
+605 GIIVFKGVKSIF
-617 SDLFQAGRIMKSK
+617 SDMFQAGRIMKAK
-630 LGGQTDRTA
+630 LGGATDKTA
-639 TSGNA
+639 SSANRA
-644 AARALAAV
+644 AAGLARV
-652 NRQLDLMSGAGG
+652 NRQLDMMGGAGG
-664 SSRGR
+664 PSGARGR
-669 GRSSRTRGRE
+669 AGRGGKS

-687 QAEDRIANAGRSRRR
+687 EAEDRIAGAGRSR
-702 IGRFGRG
+702 GRFGRFGKG
-709 AGLLSLGAGVLS
+709 AGLLGLGAGL
-721 YGSEIADAVGS
+721 
-732 GGMRS
+732 
-737 VLSGVSNAGK
+737 
-747 SVKDKVTGFLGLSDA
+747 
-762 KSSTHGGTGS
+762 
-772 VFSGIAEAG
+772 
-781 KAAKNKVAHFIEG
+781 
-794 SSLFQRF
+794 
-801 TGNSHNAAS
+801 
-810 IADAGSELSNRHS
+810 
-823 RFGHLGRGAG
+823 
-833 LLSLG
+833 
-838 AGMMMLP
+838 MMMP

-857 ADVGGGAAEVLTSA
+857 ADVGGGAAEVLAGA
-871 GKTVGRVAGKVIR
+871 GKTAGHVAGKVIR
-884 PLSMISA
+884 PLGMISA
-891 GSELYGAVKTGDT
+891 GSELYGAAMTGNTAVIGGATGDIL
-904 MAMAGA
+904 G
-910 AGDIAGSAA
+910 GAA
-919 GGWAGAAAGAAIGS
+919 GGWAGAAAGAAVGS

-950 GAWGGGELGNVIGE
+950 GAWGGGELGNIIGE
-964 KLGQWFSKDK
+964 QIGKWFATDK
-974 TALASGADPVKE
+974 TALANGADPVKE

-991 TKKTDIS
+991 TKKTEIS
-998 QKIDMK
+998 NKFDLR

-1034 LTSSLAMDTRSDA
+1034 LTSSLSLDTRTDA

>member
-11 SAKEQ
+11 SAKENL
-16 MSTAFESAGSAS
+16 SATFESAGSAS
-28 QRFRKEIDET
+28 ARFRKEIDET

-47 TAKRSGDFGTL
+47 TSKRSADLGSL
-58 RREMEGTK
+58 RKEMDGTK
-66 GSLAAA
+66 GALAGAKE
-72 RTEAGKASSAV
+72 EAGKAATAI
-83 KDLTAKQAEY
+83 KNLTEQQKGY
-93 KKELQAAERQLA
+93 KKELQAAERQLEK
-105 RMKGVVGPATP
+105 MKGFVGPTTP
-116 AQQEALAATTKKVAD
+116 AQQEAIAATTRKIAE

-136 ASTGKELRDAEK
+136 ASAGKEIKEAEK
-148 AHKSATGEVKRLTDT
+148 AQKSATGEAKRLTDT

-173 LSNDMTKAGINTK
+173 LTNDLNKAGINTK

-194 LKRDTELATAAM
+194 LKRDTDLATAAM

-220 AKMAANKKARSE
+220 AKMAANRQTRAD

-238 GLAASTAPAIYAA
+238 GLAAASAPAIYAA

-264 TKVVSFKDEKEK
+264 TKVVNFKDDAEK
-276 AATRAGMMD
+276 AATRSRMMEMAGQ
-285 LASDLG
+285 LG

-315 TTDSKELLQFA
+315 TTDANELLRFA
-326 GDAAKMSVAMDMTAE
+326 GDASKMSVAMDMTAE
-341 EAGSTLA
+341 EAGTTLA

-353 MGMDQKQ
+353 MGMDQDQ

-439 SQRETLSMLGFDP
+439 AQKETLAMLGFDP
-452 EILAKDMQ
+452 MVLAKDMQ

-473 IGKQDK
+473 IGTQDK

-507 LRKAMKLA
+507 LRKAMTLA
-515 SDETAYAG
+515 GDEAAYAG

-543 GAKFDA
+543 GANFDRLV
-549 FIINIGDLFLP
+549 INLGDLFLP
-560 LMDEIFEPLG
+560 LMDEVVEPLSAM
-570 DLAAAGSQL
+570 AASGAKL
-579 MQTSEAARETAGWIV
+579 METSEAARETAGWLV
-594 KAGAGLVALKA
+594 KAGAALIGLKA
-605 GMIVFKGVKSIF
+605 GIIVFKGVKSIF
-617 SDLFQAGRIMKSK
+617 SDMFQAGRIMKAK
-630 LGGQTDRTA
+630 LGGATDQTTA
-639 TSGNA
+639 SANRA
-644 AARALAAV
+644 AAGLARV
-652 NRQLDLMSGAGG
+652 NRQLDMMGGAGG
-664 SSRGR
+664 PTGSRGR
-669 GRSSRTRGRE
+669 AGRGGKA

-687 QAEDRIANAGRSRRR
+687 EAEERIAGAGRSR
-702 IGRFGRG
+702 GRFGRFGKG
-709 AGLLSLGAGVLS
+709 AGLLGLGAGL
-721 YGSEIADAVGS
+721 
-732 GGMRS
+732 
-737 VLSGVSNAGK
+737 
-747 SVKDKVTGFLGLSDA
+747 
-762 KSSTHGGTGS
+762 
-772 VFSGIAEAG
+772 
-781 KAAKNKVAHFIEG
+781 
-794 SSLFQRF
+794 
-801 TGNSHNAAS
+801 
-810 IADAGSELSNRHS
+810 
-823 RFGHLGRGAG
+823 
-833 LLSLG
+833 
-838 AGMMMLP
+838 MMMP

-857 ADVGGGAAEVLTSA
+857 ADVGGGTAEVLAGA
-871 GKTVGRVAGKVIR
+871 GKTVGHVAGKVIR
-884 PLSMISA
+884 PLGMISA
-891 GSELYGAVKTGDT
+891 GSELYGAAMTGNTAVIGGATGDIV
-904 MAMAGA
+904 G
-910 AGDIAGSAA
+910 GAA
-919 GGWAGAAAGAAIGS
+919 GGWAGAAAGAAVGS

-964 KLGQWFSKDK
+964 QIGKWFATDK
-974 TALASGADPVKE
+974 TALANGADPVKE

-991 TKKTDIS
+991 TQKTEVSNKFDI
-998 QKIDMK
+998 K
-1004 FDVRASGDP
+1004 FDVKASGDP

-1034 LTSSLAMDTRSDA
+1034 LTSSLSLDTRTDA

>member
-1 MTDKKYSVTL
+1 MADENKKYSVTL
-11 SAKEQ
+11 SAKDQ
-16 MSTAFESAGSAS
+16 ITPAFESAGSAS
-28 QRFRKEIDET
+28 ARFRKEIDET

-47 TAKRSGDFGTL
+47 TSKRTADLGSL
-58 RREMEGTK
+58 RKEMDGTK
-66 GSLAAA
+66 GALSGAKEEASKAATA
-72 RTEAGKASSAV
+72 IKNLTEQQKG
-83 KDLTAKQAEY
+83 Y
-93 KKELQAAERQLA
+93 KKELQSAERQLEK
-105 RMKGVVGPATP
+105 MKGFVGPTTP
-116 AQQEALAATTKKVAD
+116 AQQEAIAATTRKIAE
-131 LKAAY
+131 LKSAY
-136 ASTGKELRDAEK
+136 AGAGKEIKEAEK
-148 AHKSATGEVKRLTDT
+148 AQKSATGEAKRLTDT

-173 LSNDMTKAGINTK
+173 LTNDLSKAGINAK

-194 LKRDTELATAAM
+194 LKRDTDLATAAM

-220 AKMAANKKARSE
+220 AKMAANKQTRAD

-238 GLAASTAPAIYAA
+238 ALAATTAPAIYAA

-264 TKVVSFKDEKEK
+264 TKVVNFKDDAEK
-276 AATRAGMMD
+276 AATRASMME
-285 LASDLG
+285 LAGKLG
-291 VDQVGMTNI
+291 VNQVGMTNI

-315 TTDSKELLQFA
+315 TTDANELLRFA
-326 GDAAKMSVAMDMTAE
+326 GDASKMSVAMDMTAE
-341 EAGSTLA
+341 EAGTTLA

-353 MGMDQKQ
+353 MGMDQDQ
-360 AMRLADYSNAISNE
+360 AMRLADYSNAVSNE

-439 SQRETLSMLGFDP
+439 AQKETLAMLGFDP
-452 EILAKDMQ
+452 MVLAKDMQ

-473 IGKQDK
+473 IGTQDK

-507 LRKAMKLA
+507 LRKAMTLA
-515 SDETAYAG
+515 GDEAAYAG

-543 GAKFDA
+543 GANVDRL
-549 FIINIGDLFLP
+549 IINLGDLFLP
-560 LMDEIFEPLG
+560 LMDEVVEPLS
-570 DLAAAGSQL
+570 DMAASGAKL
-579 MQTSEAARETAGWIV
+579 METSEAARETAGWLV

-605 GMIVFKGVKSIF
+605 GMIAFKGVKSIF
-617 SDLFQAGRIMKSK
+617 SDMFQAGRIMKAK
-630 LGGQTDRTA
+630 LGGANDKTA
-639 TSGNA
+639 ASANRA
-644 AARALAAV
+644 AAGLARV
-652 NRQLDLMSGAGG
+652 NRQLDMMGGAGG
-664 SSRGR
+664 PSGSRGR
-669 GRSSRTRGRE
+669 AGRGGKA

-687 QAEDRIANAGRSRRR
+687 EAEDRIAGAGRSR
-702 IGRFGRG
+702 GRFGRFGKG
-709 AGLLSLGAGVLS
+709 AGLLGLGAGL
-721 YGSEIADAVGS
+721 
-732 GGMRS
+732 
-737 VLSGVSNAGK
+737 
-747 SVKDKVTGFLGLSDA
+747 
-762 KSSTHGGTGS
+762 
-772 VFSGIAEAG
+772 
-781 KAAKNKVAHFIEG
+781 
-794 SSLFQRF
+794 
-801 TGNSHNAAS
+801 
-810 IADAGSELSNRHS
+810 
-823 RFGHLGRGAG
+823 
-833 LLSLG
+833 
-838 AGMMMLP
+838 MMMP

-857 ADVGGGAAEVLTSA
+857 ADVGGGAAEVLAGA
-871 GKTVGRVAGKVIR
+871 GKTAGHVAGKVIR
-884 PLSMISA
+884 PLGMIAA
-891 GSELYGAVKTGDT
+891 GSELYGAAMTGNAATMGGATGDLV
-904 MAMAGA
+904 G
-910 AGDIAGSAA
+910 GAA

-964 KLGQWFSKDK
+964 QIGKWFATDK

-991 TKKTDIS
+991 TKKTEIS
-998 QKIDMK
+998 NKFDLR

-1034 LTSSLAMDTRSDA
+1034 LTSSLSLDTRIDA
-1047 SLAGLGSD
+1047 SLAGLGRD

>member
-47 TAKRSGDFGTL
+47 TAKRSADFGTL

-232 IPGELF
+232 IPGELL
-238 GLAASTAPAIYAA
+238 GLAASSAPAIYAA

-276 AATRAGMMD
+276 AATRTGMME
-285 LASDLG
+285 LAGKLG

-300 VAAAGEAGIGKRADG
+300 VSAAGEAGIGKRADG
-315 TTDSKELLQFA
+315 TTDAKELLQFA

-515 SDETAYAG
+515 GDEAAYAG
-523 SMEAEYQNK
+523 SMESEYQNK
-532 AKTRQAMLDRA
+532 AKTRRAMLDRA
-543 GAKFDA
+543 GANFDRLV
-549 FIINIGDLFLP
+549 INLGDLFLP
-560 LMDEIFEPLG
+560 LMDEVVQPLS
-570 DLAAAGSQL
+570 DLAASGAKL
-579 MQTSEAARETAGWIV
+579 METSEAARSAAGWIV
-594 KAGAGLVALKA
+594 KAGAGLVGLKA

-664 SSRGR
+664 ASGGR
-669 GRSSRTRGRE
+669 GGRAGRRGKS

-687 QAEDRIANAGRSRRR
+687 EAEERIANAGRSRSRF
-702 IGRFGRG
+702 GRFGR
-709 AGLLSLGAGVLS
+709 
-721 YGSEIADAVGS
+721 
-732 GGMRS
+732 
-737 VLSGVSNAGK
+737 
-747 SVKDKVTGFLGLSDA
+747 F
-762 KSSTHGGTGS
+762 
-772 VFSGIAEAG
+772 
-781 KAAKNKVAHFIEG
+781 
-794 SSLFQRF
+794 
-801 TGNSHNAAS
+801 
-810 IADAGSELSNRHS
+810 
-823 RFGHLGRGAG
+823 GRGAG

-991 TKKTDIS
+991 TKKTDVS

>member
-11 SAKEQ
+11 SAKENL
-16 MSTAFESAGSAS
+16 SAAFESAGSAS
-28 QRFRKEIDET
+28 ARFRQEIDET

-47 TAKRSGDFGTL
+47 TSKRSADL
-58 RREMEGTK
+58 
-66 GSLAAA
+66 GSLRKEMDGTRGALAGA
-72 RTEAGKASSAV
+72 KEEAGKAATAI
-83 KDLTAKQAEY
+83 KTLTEQQKGY
-93 KKELQAAERQLA
+93 KKELQAAERQLEK
-105 RMKGVVGPATP
+105 MKGFVGPTTP
-116 AQQEALAATTKKVAD
+116 AQQEAIAATTRKIAE

-136 ASTGKELRDAEK
+136 SAAGKEIKEAEK
-148 AHKSATGEVKRLTDT
+148 AQKSANGEAKRLTDT

-173 LSNDMTKAGINTK
+173 LTNDLSKAGINTK

-194 LKRDTELATAAM
+194 LKRDTDLATAAM

-220 AKMAANKKARSE
+220 AKMAANRQTRAD
-232 IPGELF
+232 IPGELL
-238 GLAASTAPAIYAA
+238 GLAAATAPAIYAS

-264 TKVVSFKDEKEK
+264 TKVVNFKNDAERD
-276 AATRAGMMD
+276 ATRASMME
-285 LASDLG
+285 LAGQLG
-291 VDQVGMTNI
+291 VNQTGMTNI

-315 TTDSKELLQFA
+315 TTDAKELLRFA
-326 GDAAKMSVAMDMTAE
+326 GDASKMAVAMDMTAE

-353 MGMDQKQ
+353 MGMDQDQ

-439 SQRETLSMLGFDP
+439 AQKDTLAMLGFDP
-452 EILAKDMQ
+452 MALAKDMQ

-473 IGKQDK
+473 IGTQDK

-484 VISQLFGEEVVGAV
+484 FISQLFGEEVVGAV

-515 SDETAYAG
+515 GDEAAYAG
-523 SMEAEYQNK
+523 SMESEYQNK

-543 GAKFDA
+543 GAKIDRM
-549 FIINIGDLFLP
+549 IINVGDLFLP
-560 LMDEIFEPLG
+560 LMDEVVEPLG
-570 DLAAAGSQL
+570 DLAASGAKL
-579 MQTSEAARETAGWIV
+579 METSEAARETAGWLV
-594 KAGAGLVALKA
+594 KAGAGLLALKA
-605 GMIVFKGVKSIF
+605 GIIVFKGVKSIF
-617 SDLFQAGRIMKSK
+617 SDMFQAGRIMKAK
-630 LGGQTDRTA
+630 LGGANDKTA
-639 TSGNA
+639 ASANRA
-644 AARALAAV
+644 AAGLARV
-652 NRQLDLMSGAGG
+652 NRQLDMMGGAGG
-664 SSRGR
+664 PGGR
-669 GRSSRTRGRE
+669 GGRTGRNGKA
-679 RSRLGKLR
+679 RSRLGRLR
-687 QAEDRIANAGRSRRR
+687 EAEERIAGAGASRTRS
-702 IGRFGRG
+702 GRFGRFGKG
-709 AGLLSLGAGVLS
+709 AGLLSLGAGL
-721 YGSEIADAVGS
+721 
-732 GGMRS
+732 
-737 VLSGVSNAGK
+737 
-747 SVKDKVTGFLGLSDA
+747 
-762 KSSTHGGTGS
+762 
-772 VFSGIAEAG
+772 
-781 KAAKNKVAHFIEG
+781 
-794 SSLFQRF
+794 
-801 TGNSHNAAS
+801 
-810 IADAGSELSNRHS
+810 
-823 RFGHLGRGAG
+823 
-833 LLSLG
+833 
-838 AGMMMLP
+838 MMMP

-857 ADVGGGAAEVLTSA
+857 ADVGGGAAEVLAGA
-871 GKTVGRVAGKVIR
+871 GKTVGHVAGKVIR
-884 PLSMISA
+884 PLGMISA
-891 GSELYGAVKTGDT
+891 GSELYGAAMTGNTAVMGGATGDIL
-904 MAMAGA
+904 G
-910 AGDIAGSAA
+910 GAA

-964 KLGQWFSKDK
+964 QIGKWFATDK
-974 TALASGADPVKE
+974 TALANGADPVKE

-991 TKKTDIS
+991 TRKTEVSNKFDLR
-998 QKIDMK
+998 

-1034 LTSSLAMDTRSDA
+1034 LTSSLSLDTRIDA
-1047 SLAGLGSD
+1047 SLAGLGRD

>member
-47 TAKRSGDFGTL
+47 TAKRSADFGTL

-238 GLAASTAPAIYAA
+238 GLAASSAPAIYAA

-276 AATRAGMMD
+276 AATRTGMME
-285 LASDLG
+285 LAGKLG

-300 VAAAGEAGIGKRADG
+300 VSAAGEAGIGKRADG
-315 TTDSKELLQFA
+315 TTDAKELLQFA

-515 SDETAYAG
+515 GDEAAYAG
-523 SMEAEYQNK
+523 SMESEYQNK

-543 GAKFDA
+543 GANFDRLV
-549 FIINIGDLFLP
+549 INLGDLFLP
-560 LMDEIFEPLG
+560 LMDEVVQPLS
-570 DLAAAGSQL
+570 DLAASGAKL
-579 MQTSEAARETAGWIV
+579 METSEAARSAAGWIV
-594 KAGAGLVALKA
+594 KAGAGLVGLKA

-664 SSRGR
+664 ASGGR
-669 GRSSRTRGRE
+669 GGRAGRRGKS

-687 QAEDRIANAGRSRRR
+687 EAEERIANAGRSRSRF
-702 IGRFGRG
+702 GRFGR
-709 AGLLSLGAGVLS
+709 
-721 YGSEIADAVGS
+721 
-732 GGMRS
+732 
-737 VLSGVSNAGK
+737 
-747 SVKDKVTGFLGLSDA
+747 F
-762 KSSTHGGTGS
+762 
-772 VFSGIAEAG
+772 
-781 KAAKNKVAHFIEG
+781 
-794 SSLFQRF
+794 
-801 TGNSHNAAS
+801 
-810 IADAGSELSNRHS
+810 
-823 RFGHLGRGAG
+823 GRGAG

>member
-11 SAKEQ
+11 SAKENL
-16 MSTAFESAGSAS
+16 SATFESAGSAS
-28 QRFRKEIDET
+28 ARFRKEIDET
-38 NKQIKQLGD
+38 NKQLKQLGD
-47 TAKRSGDFGTL
+47 TSKRSADLGSL
-58 RREMEGTK
+58 RKEMDGTK
-66 GSLAAA
+66 GALAGAKE
-72 RTEAGKASSAV
+72 EAGKAATAI
-83 KDLTAKQAEY
+83 KNLTEQQKGY
-93 KKELQAAERQLA
+93 KKELQAAERQLEK
-105 RMKGVVGPATP
+105 MKGFVGPTTP
-116 AQQEALAATTKKVAD
+116 AQQEAIAATTRKIAE

-136 ASTGKELRDAEK
+136 AGAGKEIKEAEK
-148 AHKSATGEVKRLTDT
+148 AQKSATGEAKRLTDT

-173 LSNDMTKAGINTK
+173 LTNDLNKAGVNTK

-194 LKRDTELATAAM
+194 LKRDTDLATAAM

-214 TISDAQ
+214 TITDAQ
-220 AKMAANKKARSE
+220 AKMAANRQTRAD

-238 GLAASTAPAIYAA
+238 GLAAASAPAIYAA

-264 TKVVSFKDEKEK
+264 TKVVTFKDDAEK
-276 AATRAGMMD
+276 AATRSRMMEMAGQ
-285 LASDLG
+285 LG

-315 TTDSKELLQFA
+315 TTDANELLRFA
-326 GDAAKMSVAMDMTAE
+326 GDASKMSVAMDMTAE
-341 EAGSTLA
+341 EAGTTLA

-353 MGMDQKQ
+353 MGMDQDQ

-439 SQRETLSMLGFDP
+439 AQKETLAMLGFDP
-452 EILAKDMQ
+452 MVLAKDMQ

-473 IGKQDK
+473 IGTQDK

-507 LRKAMKLA
+507 LRKAMNLA
-515 SDETAYAG
+515 GDQTAYAG

-532 AKTRQAMLDRA
+532 AKTREAMLERA

-549 FIINIGDLFLP
+549 LIINLGDLFLP
-560 LMDEIFEPLG
+560 LMDEVVEPLG
-570 DLAAAGSQL
+570 NLAASGARL
-579 MQTSEAARETAGWIV
+579 METSEAARETAGWLV
-594 KAGAGLVALKA
+594 KAGAALIGLKA
-605 GMIVFKGVKSIF
+605 GIIVFKGVKSIF
-617 SDLFQAGRIMKSK
+617 SDMFQAGRIMKAK
-630 LGGQTDRTA
+630 LGGATDKTA
-639 TSGNA
+639 SSANRA
-644 AARALAAV
+644 AAGLARV
-652 NRQLDLMSGAGG
+652 NRQLDMMGGAGG
-664 SSRGR
+664 PSGARGR
-669 GRSSRTRGRE
+669 AGRGGKS

-687 QAEDRIANAGRSRRR
+687 EAEERIAGAGRSR
-702 IGRFGRG
+702 GRFGRFGKG
-709 AGLLSLGAGVLS
+709 AGLLGLGAGL
-721 YGSEIADAVGS
+721 
-732 GGMRS
+732 
-737 VLSGVSNAGK
+737 
-747 SVKDKVTGFLGLSDA
+747 
-762 KSSTHGGTGS
+762 
-772 VFSGIAEAG
+772 
-781 KAAKNKVAHFIEG
+781 
-794 SSLFQRF
+794 
-801 TGNSHNAAS
+801 
-810 IADAGSELSNRHS
+810 
-823 RFGHLGRGAG
+823 
-833 LLSLG
+833 
-838 AGMMMLP
+838 MMMP

-857 ADVGGGAAEVLTSA
+857 ADVGGGAAEVLAGA
-871 GKTVGRVAGKVIR
+871 GKTAGHVAGKVIR
-884 PLSMISA
+884 PLGMISA
-891 GSELYGAVKTGDT
+891 GSELYGAAMTGNTAVIGGATGDIL
-904 MAMAGA
+904 G
-910 AGDIAGSAA
+910 GAA
-919 GGWAGAAAGAAIGS
+919 GGWAGAAAGAAVGS

-950 GAWGGGELGNVIGE
+950 GAWGGGELGNIIGE
-964 KLGQWFSKDK
+964 QIGKWLATDK
-974 TALASGADPVKE
+974 TALANGADPVKE

-991 TKKTDIS
+991 TRKTEIS
-998 QKIDMK
+998 NKFDLR

-1034 LTSSLAMDTRSDA
+1034 LTSSLSLDTRTDA

>member
-1 MTDKKYSVTL
+1 MTNKKYSITL

-16 MSTAFESAGSAS
+16 MTPAFESAGAAS
-28 QRFRKEIDET
+28 QRLRKSIDET

-47 TAKRSGDFGTL
+47 ITRRSADFGSL
-58 RREMEGTK
+58 RSEMEGTK

-83 KDLTAKQAEY
+83 KDLTTKQAEY

-131 LKAAY
+131 LKSAY

-173 LSNDMTKAGINTK
+173 LSNDMSKAGINTK

-232 IPGELF
+232 IPGELL

-259 AFAGV
+259 AFSGV

-276 AATRAGMMD
+276 AATRIGMMD
-285 LASDLG
+285 LASKLG

-315 TTDSKELLQFA
+315 KTDSKELLQFA

-439 SQRETLSMLGFDP
+439 SQKETLAMLGFDP

-515 SDETAYAG
+515 SEETAYAG

-532 AKTRQAMLDRA
+532 AKNRQAMLDRA

-549 FIINIGDLFLP
+549 FVINIGDFFLP
-560 LMDEIFEPLG
+560 LMDDVFEPLG

-579 MQTSEAARETAGWIV
+579 IQTSEAARETAGWIV

-652 NRQLDLMSGAGG
+652 NRQLDIMSGAGG
-664 SSRGR
+664 ASGGR
-669 GRSSRTRGRE
+669 GGRAGRRGKS

-687 QAEDRIANAGRSRRR
+687 EAEERIANAGRSRSRF
-702 IGRFGRG
+702 GRFGR
-709 AGLLSLGAGVLS
+709 
-721 YGSEIADAVGS
+721 
-732 GGMRS
+732 
-737 VLSGVSNAGK
+737 
-747 SVKDKVTGFLGLSDA
+747 F
-762 KSSTHGGTGS
+762 
-772 VFSGIAEAG
+772 
-781 KAAKNKVAHFIEG
+781 
-794 SSLFQRF
+794 
-801 TGNSHNAAS
+801 
-810 IADAGSELSNRHS
+810 
-823 RFGHLGRGAG
+823 GRGAG

-884 PLSMISA
+884 PLGMISA

-974 TALASGADPVKE
+974 TALANGADPVKE